1 MLSLEVEYCA
11 NDGKLKELSKLYH
24 DLHELDPEAAERT
37 LYTVDVP
44 LGKEDA

>member
-1 MLSLEVEYCA
+1 MYLEVEYCA
-11 NDGKLKELSKLYH
+11 IDDKPKETSDFFWMLN
-24 DLHELDPEAAERT
+24 ELDPEAAERT